1 MGQARLRRLA
11 AVPTVYHHTSTLR
24 TNLLWMSGVVQV
36 EGKSEGAF
44 HPQLGEIKTDALA
57 RRGLEDFPPVAWFTR
72 QIDVPNC
79 LLKASIVIE
88 DKDTGERREFSRAQD
103 LSNAMALNRVALGF
117 PLADIP
123 VVPWPEH
130 PGYGTGEGRELNET
144 AREAG
149 DDPDDWYVS
158 EVPVDL
164 MKVSEFWH
172 SPSMLRP
179 KLRRVERYV
188 PDIHRMVKMCRE
200 TQGAYIPPS
209 WLKPEDATKL
219 ARSLGL
225 PIANPAGDATGLP
238 RL

>member
-44 HPQLGEIKTDALA
+44 HPQLGEIRTDALA

-72 QIDVPNC
+72 RIDVPNC
-79 LLKASIVIE
+79 LLRGAFLVE
-88 DKDTGERREFSRAQD
+88 DKDTGQRREISRSQD
-103 LSNAMALNRVALGF
+103 LSNAVALNRVALGF
-117 PLADIP
+117 PVADIP

-130 PGYGTGEGRELNET
+130 PGYGTGEGRELNGT

-149 DDPDDWYVS
+149 DEPDDWFVS
-158 EVPVDL
+158 EVSVDL

-172 SPSMLRP
+172 SPSMLQPRL
-179 KLRRVERYV
+179 KRVDRHV
-188 PDIHRMVKMCRE
+188 ADIHRMVTMCRE
-200 TQGAYIPPS
+200 TPGAYIPPS
-209 WLKPEDATKL
+209 WLKTGQAMEL
-219 ARSLGL
+219 ARSLGV
-225 PIANPAGDATGLP
+225 PVANPSPATGG
-238 RL
+238 